1 MTVLCHRVLLVLL
14 GIMILSSCASPPEKS
29 PPPKQPPPSSGERLL
44 AKGITSYE
52 EGQYNSA
59 EKSLQAAINA
69 GLQLK
74 SDRAKAHKY
83 LAFIACGSD
92 NTKKCQ
98 DEFRRAF
105 EADPTFTLDPAEAGH
120 PVWGPIYRQ
129 VRDQMKS
136 KKKTP

>member
-14 GIMILSSCASPPEKS
+14 GIMILSGCASPPEKS
-29 PPPKQPPPSSGERLL
+29 PPPKQPPPSPRERLL

-83 LAFIACGSD
+83 MAFIACGSD
-92 NTKKCQ
+92 NTKRCQ

-105 EADPTFTLDPAEAGH
+105 EADPNFTLDPAEAGH